1 MTILS
6 ERHAEAATVML
17 MYGTRPE
24 AIKMAPLITAMK
36 ISGTLTPVVVQT
48 GQHRELVSQC
58 SPSFSVPMSAS
69 FRVPMVWV

>member
-1 MTILS
+1 MS